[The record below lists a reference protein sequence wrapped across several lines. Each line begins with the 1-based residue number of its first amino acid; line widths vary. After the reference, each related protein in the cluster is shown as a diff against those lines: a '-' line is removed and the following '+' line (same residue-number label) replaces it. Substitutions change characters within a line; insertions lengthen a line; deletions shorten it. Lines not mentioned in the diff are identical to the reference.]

1 MIKIIDR
8 IRELK
13 AELKAVS
20 AKRSA
25 LLEERIKLNL
35 WIEKE
40 DIQILT
46 EQAAE
51 LRAKLLTAYDV
62 FFLYTV
68 AWDNKKLT
76 KNSKYKSL

>member
-1 MIKIIDR
+1 MKTDMQKVIDR
-8 IRELK
+8 INHLK

-25 LLEERIKLNL
+25 LLDERIKLNI
-35 WIEKE
+35 WTEKE
-40 DIQILT
+40 DLRILT

-51 LRAKLLTAYDV
+51 LRARLLSAYDV

-68 AWDNKKLT
+68 AWDNKKL
-76 KNSKYKSL
+76 KKD

>member
-1 MIKIIDR
+1 MKKIIER

-20 AKRSA
+20 AKRA
-25 LLEERIKLNL
+25 QLIQERIKLNI
-35 WIEKE
+35 WTEK
-40 DIQILT
+40 DDLRILT

-51 LRAKLLTAYDV
+51 LRARLLSAYDV

-68 AWDNKKLT
+68 AWDNKKL
-76 KNSKYKSL
+76 KKD

>member
-1 MIKIIDR
+1 MKKIIDR

-25 LLEERIKLNL
+25 LLEERLKLNL

-46 EQAAE
+46 EQAADI
-51 LRAKLLTAYDV
+51 RARLISAYDV

-68 AWDNKKLT
+68 AWDNKKL
-76 KNSKYKSL
+76 KKD

>member
-1 MIKIIDR
+1 MKKIIVR

-25 LLEERIKLNL
+25 LLDERIKLNI
-35 WIEKE
+35 WTEKE
-40 DIQILT
+40 DLRILT

-51 LRAKLLTAYDV
+51 LRARLLSAYDV

-68 AWDNKKLT
+68 AWDNKKL
-76 KNSKYKSL
+76 KKD

>member
-1 MIKIIDR
+1 MKKVIAR

-35 WIEKE
+35 WTEKE

-46 EQAAE
+46 EQAAD
-51 LRAKLLTAYDV
+51 LRARLLTAYDV
-62 FFLYTV
+62 FFEYTT
-68 AWDNKKLT
+68 AWNNKKL
-76 KNSKYKSL
+76 KKD